1 MFKQK
6 RQTTKPRRNQ
16 TRPRVLEVRVLSPRI
31 AWFSFLKILGKLTK
45 LACILAVITGIG
57 WSVWQGIQRAFYEN
71 PDFRLQLIDLNTNPV
86 IDEVGVVEAA
96 GIDLTASLFEI
107 DVTAVA
113 EKLKALPA
121 IADARAERHL
131 PGKLLVRVTPRLPQA
146 WISTPESGLPSGRQA
161 GAMLVDTS
169 GIAYPCPEMQVESAA
184 GLPIIHLPLSA
195 AQPIIPGAPVKH
207 PQLTHCLRLLNSA
220 STADSHSIAWIES
233 IEQVNSWSLRIITR
247 DGTSATFGLGDHV
260 RQIQSL
266 RAAMDHSSQ
275 KGYSIQ
281 TINLIPKQNIP
292 ITLRDESQP
301 PPRAVPVS
309 EPASTTAPLAPQSR
323 NGNTPTPHN

>member
-131 PGKLLVRVTPRLPQA
+131 PGKLLVRITPRLPQA
-146 WISTPESGLPSGRQA
+146 WISTRNPASPAAAKPVPCWWTQAASPTPAQKCKSSPPPGCPSF
-161 GAMLVDTS
+161 T
-169 GIAYPCPEMQVESAA
+169 CPS
-184 GLPIIHLPLSA
+184 P
-195 AQPIIPGAPVKH
+195 QPSP
-207 PQLTHCLRLLNSA
+207 
-220 STADSHSIAWIES
+220 
-233 IEQVNSWSLRIITR
+233 
-247 DGTSATFGLGDHV
+247 
-260 RQIQSL
+260 
-266 RAAMDHSSQ
+266 SSQ
-275 KGYSIQ
+275 A
-281 TINLIPKQNIP
+281 LP
-292 ITLRDESQP
+292 
-301 PPRAVPVS
+301 
-309 EPASTTAPLAPQSR
+309 
-323 NGNTPTPHN
+323 

>member
-113 EKLKALPA
+113 ENLKALPA

-161 GAMLVDTS
+161 GAMLVDTFS
-169 GIAYPCPEMQVESAA
+169 MRPLICTMLGERPTMRDSALTPLGGGGALRSTSAA
-184 GLPIIHLPLSA
+184 AGVA
-195 AQPIIPGAPVKH
+195 GA
-207 PQLTHCLRLLNSA
+207 RSA
-220 STADSHSIAWIES
+220 S
-233 IEQVNSWSLRIITR
+233 
-247 DGTSATFGLGDHV
+247 V
-260 RQIQSL
+260 RGARWL
-266 RAAMDHSSQ
+266 CRAA
-275 KGYSIQ
+275 
-281 TINLIPKQNIP
+281 L
-292 ITLRDESQP
+292 
-301 PPRAVPVS
+301 
-309 EPASTTAPLAPQSR
+309 TAPR
-323 NGNTPTPHN
+323 NCRRSTGLVR